1 MKSKAYILMQI
12 KTLLDTNRGL
22 CEDEIDQWIDE
33 NKEKTVYELLTIKKH
48 LSETMEYPDVS
59 CMARYRD

>member
-1 MKSKAYILMQI
+1 MQI
-12 KTLLDTNRGL
+12 RKLLDTNRGL
-22 CEDEIDQWIDE
+22 CENEIDEWVEE